1 MTTTFKEYLQNAWST
16 HATDPKKIADEFK
29 LNFNLMDS
37 EDDVMSMAGLIVH
50 VCGEHLGN
58 WEQGIELLKKL
69 KNNAPIKDKEQM
81 KRFVAILNLGN
92 NPNISIEEFSPSDQI
107 RICSGTSSA
116 LANLG
121 GLKNAEKLFDKAIE
135 LAQGISQEDLANKA
149 LAIAGNGIA
158 TALEEKTERKPNEVE
173 LMIKA
178 ATIARKYWEIAGT
191 WMEVERA
198 EYRLSQSYLKA
209 EEFTKSLEHAEK
221 CLAII
226 NENGDVPLE
235 LFFAYE
241 ALTLANK
248 ANNNDIGLKSSI
260 YGMEMTFDK
269 LDESDKS
276 WCKEI
281 LEKLA

>member
-1 MTTTFKEYLQNAWST
+1 MTTTFKEYLANAWST
-16 HATDPKKIADEFK
+16 HETDSKKIADEFK

-37 EDDVMSMAGLIVH
+37 EDDVMSMAALIVH

-58 WEQGIELLKKL
+58 WEQGIDLLKKL

-81 KRFVAILNLGN
+81 KRYVAILNLGN

-107 RICSGTSSA
+107 RIYSGTSSA

-121 GLKNAEKLFDKAIE
+121 GLKNAEKLFDKAAG
-135 LAQGISQEDLANKA
+135 LAVSLTKEDPANKA
-149 LAIAGNGIA
+149 LAIAGNNIA
-158 TALEEKTERKPNEVE
+158 GTLEEKTERKPHEVE
-173 LMIKA
+173 FMIRA
-178 ATIARKYWEIAGT
+178 ATTARKYWEIAGT

-209 EEFTKSLEHAEK
+209 GEFSKSLEHAEK

-226 NENGDVPLE
+226 NENGDVALE

-248 ANNNDIGLKSSI
+248 ASNNEIGLKSSI
-260 YGMEMTFDK
+260 YGMEMAFDK
-269 LDESDKS
+269 LGDSDKS

-281 LEKLA
+281 LEKNS

>member
-1 MTTTFKEYLQNAWST
+1 MTTTFKEYLENAWST
-16 HATDPKKIADEFK
+16 HATEPKKIADEFK
-29 LNFNLMDS
+29 LNFNLMNS

-116 LANLG
+116 LASLG
-121 GLKNAEKLFDKAIE
+121 GVKNAEKLFSKAVE
-135 LAQGISQEDLANKA
+135 LAANITKEDPANKA

-158 TALEEKTERKPNEVE
+158 TSLEEKESRKPNEVD
-173 LMIKA
+173 LMILA
-178 ATIARKYWEIAGT
+178 AHTARKHWEIAGT

-198 EYRLSQSYLKA
+198 EYRLSQTYLKA
-209 EEFTKSLEHAEK
+209 EQAVKSLEHAEK

-241 ALTLANK
+241 ALVLANK
-248 ANNNDIGLKSSI
+248 ATNNEIGQKSSI
-260 YGMEMTFDK
+260 YGMEMAFDK
-269 LDESDKS
+269 LSEADKS